1 MACHTFIRRLMEVWP
16 SDPDARAAFDSW
28 ETLYTYLSLSLSV
41 CSSRSLLC
49 FSLSVVRLLSRL
61 RWSECVMFLLFTVRS
76 TALKTLMGSWCGT
89 WTSTPTSS
97 ITWPAAAM
105 TVKSSSGMCV
115 TSTSLSSVWRS
126 TLTGQTQKY
135 TPTHT
140 NTAQEIWKCTLTLPV
155 KYRKLE

>member
-1 MACHTFIRRLMEVWP
+1 MRTAL
-16 SDPDARAAFDSW
+16 
-28 ETLYTYLSLSLSV
+28 YLSLAF
-41 CSSRSLLC
+41 LLC
-49 FSLSVVRLLSRL
+49 LFFSLHHSLSVVHLLSRL

-105 TVKSSSGMCV
+105 TVKSSSGTCV

-126 TLTGQTQKY
+126 TLTGQTEIHSKSENEHLHYQSNTERCNNNVFERCIFCLFFHQKY
-135 TPTHT
+135 SK
-140 NTAQEIWKCTLTLPV
+140 NIKDKVIYFYTL
-155 KYRKLE
+155 K